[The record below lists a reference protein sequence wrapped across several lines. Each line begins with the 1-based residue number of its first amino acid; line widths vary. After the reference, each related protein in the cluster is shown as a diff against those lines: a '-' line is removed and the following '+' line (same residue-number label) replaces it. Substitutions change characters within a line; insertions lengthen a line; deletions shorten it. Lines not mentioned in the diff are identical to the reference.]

1 MAKTVP
7 TPLSIRL
14 RRLRERAGPALVLL
28 AAAPLTLWMWQR
40 HAGVVAGVGEAV
52 AVRVDIAAPADG
64 MLLAATGVGPEPFDA
79 VLAGQTLL
87 RLDDAPLAAALN
99 TLRATIAVTRAELE
113 AETARWRQD
122 RQNEARSQEIARQRL
137 AIEVQDT
144 RLDLLDRRTAIE
156 FDTIELRRV
165 EQSIA
170 ALEQLFDQRVEPE
183 FTLNQERLRRDAL
196 AASIESQRA
205 AYDNAQAQ
213 HQEAVA
219 RLAEVP
225 GAVADDLE
233 ALLGPIRA
241 AVLVHEAQIAEL
253 EVQAR
258 LLRITAPFDGVVTA
272 VHARPGQTTTS
283 GSPLLSLASEH
294 ADAIV
299 TYVRER
305 NPADLEVGGLVELR
319 PVRTRGAAVTATIRK
334 VGAQVEPVPEH
345 QRADPTRPEW
355 GLPVLIARPPELDV
369 RPGELVRVRFR

>member
-1 MAKTVP
+1 MATTVR
-7 TPLSIRL
+7 TPLSVRL
-14 RRLRERAGPALVLL
+14 RRLCERAGPALVLL
-28 AAAPLTLWMWQR
+28 AAVPMTLWMWQR
-40 HAGVVAGVGEAV
+40 HAGVVGGVGEAV

-64 MLLAATGVGPEPFDA
+64 MLVAIASVGPEPFDT
-79 VLAGQTLL
+79 VLAGQTLF
-87 RLDDAPLAAALN
+87 RLDDAPLAASLN

-122 RQNEARSQEIARQRL
+122 RQSEERSQEIARQRL

-165 EQSIA
+165 EQSIV
-170 ALEQLFDQRVEPE
+170 ALEQMFDQRVEPE

-205 AYDNAQAQ
+205 AFDDAQAQ
-213 HQEAVA
+213 HREAVA
-219 RLAEVP
+219 RLAAVP

-233 ALLGPIRA
+233 ALLAPIRA

-272 VHARPGQTTTS
+272 VHARPGQATTS
-283 GSPLLSLASEH
+283 GASLLSLASEH

-299 TYVRER
+299 TYVRES

-319 PVRTRGAAVTATIRK
+319 PVRTRGGAVTATIRK

-345 QRADPTRPEW
+345 QRADPTRLEW
-355 GLPVLIARPPELDV
+355 GLPVLIARPPDLNV